1 MGSCG
6 GLTVAAAG
14 IAVLRRCALRC
25 DPQECSLFYSQGKKL
40 NASVRVLPVLL
51 LGAIAGLAGCNNSTG
66 LSLADPSLAKVNVYI
81 ECYNGVE
88 QPIHQG
94 YETYTAWMADVA
106 AGPTGKEA
114 QPRSPGKVLSHRVE
128 YCGQPLTDALAML
141 PTTPMDAPARDYQQ
155 AFQALYAKIEQ
166 ADGYFTREE
175 FRRDGGQGMRT
186 QHAPLMQAYAAFFKA
201 SEALDVALE
210 KNEEDRRAAQLKQIE
225 ESEGRTPAYYHL
237 RLVGEGK
244 QLAVAFQGDAP
255 DVAALRTQ
263 LAGYEALVKEMQDAG
278 IGKGDPMWGHVQRSV
293 DMLIRKAGR
302 GIERL
307 EEGKPISAEGLAA
320 ERKASGSWLTSD
332 PEGAQSDILAAYND
346 LVTTS
351 NRMH

>member
-1 MGSCG
+1 M
-6 GLTVAAAG
+6 
-14 IAVLRRCALRC
+14 
-25 DPQECSLFYSQGKKL
+25 QGTEL

-66 LSLADPSLAKVNVYI
+66 LSLADPSLAKVNAYI

-88 QPIHQG
+88 QPIHEG
-94 YETYTAWMADVA
+94 FETYTGWIKDVE

-128 YCGQPLTDALAML
+128 YCGQPLTDALAMT
-141 PTTPMDAPARDYQQ
+141 PAIPMDAPVRDYQQ

-166 ADGYFTREE
+166 ADGYFSREE
-175 FRRDGGQGMRT
+175 FRRDGGEGMRS

-201 SEALDVALE
+201 SDALDVALE

-225 ESEGRTPAYYHL
+225 QSEGRSPAYYHL
-237 RLVGEGK
+237 RLVGDGK
-244 QLAVAFQGDAP
+244 QLAVAFQDEKP
-255 DVAALRTQ
+255 DVAALRTR
-263 LAGYEALVKEMQDAG
+263 LADYEALVKEMQAAG
-278 IGKGDPMWGHVQRSV
+278 IGKDDPMWGHVQRSA

-302 GIERL
+302 GIERI
-307 EEGKPISAEGLAA
+307 EQGKPISAEGLAA
-320 ERKASGSWLTSD
+320 ERKASGSWLTSA
-332 PEGAQSDILAAYND
+332 PEGAQSDILDAYND